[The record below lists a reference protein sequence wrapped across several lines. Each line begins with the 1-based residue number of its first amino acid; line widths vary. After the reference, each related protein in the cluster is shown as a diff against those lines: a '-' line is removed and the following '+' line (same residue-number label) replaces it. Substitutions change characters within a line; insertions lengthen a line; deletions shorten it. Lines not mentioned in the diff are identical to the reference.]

1 MLLAAWFIRNHL
13 PSSPE
18 ATTSVPTPMAVD
30 RATTPNRIKDHRDGE
45 DLPARIQRRA
55 RLHPE
60 CVQREHDG
68 VERVEHVLAFNQP
81 VPTVP

>member
-30 RATTPNRIKDHRDGE
+30 RATTPNRITETVKTFPPGSGGG
-45 DLPARIQRRA
+45 PASTPSVFSA
-55 RLHPE
+55 STM
-60 CVQREHDG
+60 
-68 VERVEHVLAFNQP
+68 A
-81 VPTVP
+81 